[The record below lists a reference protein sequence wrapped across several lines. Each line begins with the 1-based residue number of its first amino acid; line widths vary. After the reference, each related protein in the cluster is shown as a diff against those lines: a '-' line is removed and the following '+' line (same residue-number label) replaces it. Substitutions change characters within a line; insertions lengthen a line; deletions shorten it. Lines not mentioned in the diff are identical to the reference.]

1 MADISIERGTPMPDN
16 TTVLRK
22 LKHLLQQHF
31 PDAIRDIILFGSSAK
46 GAARD
51 DSDYD
56 VLIVLNNNDY
66 DWKFR
71 DEVTDVVYDLEL
83 ADDILVDKHLI
94 SVDELEHS
102 LRGAQPTGQRDNR
115 GSQNYDEVSSS
126 NQPDVLWYLLCITC
140 AWVEIS
146 VRNLK
151 T

>member
-1 MADISIERGTPMPDN
+1 MLDN

-31 PDAIRDIILFGSSAK
+31 PDAISDIILFGSRAK
-46 GAARD
+46 GNARD

-56 VLIVLNNNDY
+56 VLIVLKKTDY

-83 ADDILVDKHLI
+83 DEEILVDKHLI

-102 LRGAQPTGQRDNR
+102 LRGAQP
-115 GSQNYDEVSSS
+115 
-126 NQPDVLWYLLCITC
+126 IF
-140 AWVEIS
+140 
-146 VRNLK
+146 RNALEYGEYA
-151 T
+151 